1 MRVARYLLAQQVEN
15 LNISP
20 AKTLQRFE
28 VYSKNEHKQS
38 FSETRTVQLIRFK
51 PLYFLVGASVGVS
64 GLRVG
69 CCSLKPALHKNP
81 SNPLLPQRKK
91 KKKLTPHHQKQSQ
104 NIEYT
109 PPQALWPRPA
119 CCLNRSRIILAFLSH
134 MYIQTDSRREVKRQ
148 NNHRLLYLR
157 GFSSL
162 DPSLVG
168 DPLSEAVRRSL
179 RSDRFRISRG
189 SRALGHPLER
199 RVALDVEQTRRG
211 RVGLRVDLCVC

>member
-1 MRVARYLLAQQVEN
+1 MN
-15 LNISP
+15 
-20 AKTLQRFE
+20 T
-28 VYSKNEHKQS
+28 KQS
-38 FSETRTVQLIRFK
+38 FSETRTIQLIRFK
-51 PLYFLVGASVGVS
+51 PLSFNFLVGASFGVS

-69 CCSLKPALHKNP
+69 CCSLKPTLHKNP

-91 KKKLTPHHQKQSQ
+91 KQKTDTTPSKNRVKTSSAH
-104 NIEYT
+104 
-109 PPQALWPRPA
+109 LPRLCGRDLLA
-119 CCLNRSRIILAFLSH
+119 ASTEAESSSLFYRIC
-134 MYIQTDSRREVKRQ
+134 MYIQTNSRREVKRQ

-162 DPSLVG
+162 DPTFVG